1 MSGSIGGDRIKRTQV
16 QPTVDKYEKEVLKG
30 FPGYQKYEI
39 TGSYNVGTKSDHGDI
54 DLCVWVNGGDIK
66 AVKKNF
72 KKYLESL
79 PEDITPAFRWGRK
92 EGEKAQLYGSIVTC
106 QTPIFGEEDKFVQV
120 DNIIVLTRQELD
132 FQKTFLN
139 LNAQLQTL
147 VTGLVKVLDKGKK
160 EKAFKQLGI
169 DGLPD
174 LESNQ
179 EFEFVVSTQALS
191 LRKVTLSDEMKQTKR
206 EEIWR
211 TFDWN
216 LVEDLLNISLD
227 GKYDPKLSYEEL
239 MDITADVYKNDER
252 VRRRICGII
261 KSMINV
267 GPGEIG
273 TPKGD
278 GKIAG
283 IKLAF
288 QKLNV
293 SEGLIH
299 IKDYIMERL
308 K

>member
-1 MSGSIGGDRIKRTQV
+1 MSGSIGGDRIKRAQV
-16 QPTVDKYEKEVLKG
+16 QPTVDRYEEEVLKK

-39 TGSYNVGTKSDHGDI
+39 TGSYNAGTKSDHGDI
-54 DLCVWVNGGDIK
+54 DLCIWINGSDIK

-72 KKYLESL
+72 KKFLENL
-79 PEDITPAFRWGRK
+79 PEDVTPMFRFGRNR
-92 EGEKAQLYGSIVTC
+92 GERAQLYGSIVTC
-106 QTPIFGEEDKFVQV
+106 QTPIFGDEEKFVQV
-120 DNIIVLTRQELD
+120 DNIIVLTKQELD

-147 VTGLVKVLDKGKK
+147 VTGLVRVLDTKKK
-160 EKAFKQLGI
+160 EQAFKKLGI
-169 DGLPD
+169 SELPD
-174 LESNQ
+174 LEGNQ

-191 LRKVTLSDEMKQTKR
+191 LRKVTLNDEMRQTKK

-211 TFDWN
+211 TFDWG
-216 LVEDLLNISLD
+216 LVEELLNISLN

-239 MDITADVYKNDER
+239 LDVTADVYRGDER
-252 VRRRICGII
+252 ARKRICGII

-267 GPGEIG
+267 GPGEVG

-283 IKLAF
+283 IKLAY

-293 SEGLIH
+293 NEGLIH